1 MKPYECWGEPREE
14 NVVSLI
20 ERILKVFADNGLF
33 NEGIE
38 LIGSWCFHLY
48 QKHLGVKSF
57 PLRTQDID
65 FLIPNPF
72 HGKEHADFIQQLENL
87 GFNRD
92 FKRDGSLY
100 LWNAELKIEFITPEK
115 GRGIDS
121 SIKIK
126 KLGINAIPLRFVAFL
141 LDNPITI
148 INNRV
153 KIRVPNPANFCLHK
167 LIIASRRR
175 KADKSL
181 KDLQQAI
188 SASMIVNR
196 QDIQKLFHP
205 LPKGWKQA
213 ILKTLAKARR
223 ELPLLS
229 EEVDNLSV
237 TLQEAQK

>member
-1 MKPYECWGEPREE
+1 MV
-14 NVVSLI
+14 NLI
-20 ERILKVFADNGLF
+20 ARILKVFADNQLF
-33 NEGIE
+33 DEGVE
-38 LIGSWCFHLY
+38 LIGSWCFQLY
-48 QKHLGVKSF
+48 QKYLGASYF

-72 HGKEHADFIQQLENL
+72 QGKEHADFIQQLEGL

-115 GRGIDS
+115 GRGVDS

-141 LDNPITI
+141 LDSPITI
-148 INNRV
+148 VENGI

-175 KADKSL
+175 KIDKSL

-188 SASMIVNR
+188 CTSVIVDR
-196 QDIQKLFHP
+196 KDMQKLFRS
-205 LPKGWKQA
+205 LPKGWRKSISRILEKAKQ
-213 ILKTLAKARR
+213 
-223 ELPLLS
+223 EFPLLS
-229 EEVDNLSV
+229 EEVDNLSL

>member
-1 MKPYECWGEPREE
+1 MVKLVEQ
-14 NVVSLI
+14 
-20 ERILKVFADNGLF
+20 ILKVFAANHLF
-33 NEGIE
+33 DEGVE
-38 LIGSWCFHLY
+38 LIGSWCFQLY
-48 QKHLGVKSF
+48 QKHLGAKNF

-65 FLIPNPF
+65 FLVPNPF
-72 HGKEHADFIQQLENL
+72 HGKEHTDFIQQLENL

-115 GRGIDS
+115 GRGVDS

-141 LDNPITI
+141 LDDSITI
-148 INNRV
+148 VDNGV

-175 KADKSL
+175 KIDKSL

-188 SASMIVNR
+188 CTSVIVR
-196 QDIQKLFHP
+196 LEEMRKLFNS
-205 LPKGWKQA
+205 LPKKWKQSV
-213 ILKTLAKARR
+213 LRMLEKSRQ

-229 EEVDNLSV
+229 DEIEALSV
-237 TLQEAQK
+237 TLQNAQSEVM

>member
-141 LDNPITI
+141 LDDPII
-148 INNRV
+148 IIDNGI